1 MEPVPASGSFP
12 CGEGACSRWAAQQ
25 PPNPA
30 AEMGAASRPSG
41 GKLPRHNAFHNHID
55 VGNPNMKRLL
65 ATCALLSLLAGCASQ
80 SGTVD
85 PHGYDQT
92 GVASYYGARHHG
104 KRTASGERF
113 NQHGL
118 TAAHRQ
124 LPFGTRVKVT
134 NLKNNDSVV
143 VRINDRGPYTRG
155 RLIDVSRA
163 AAEQLGMLRSGT
175 ARVRVQ
181 ALDD

>member
-1 MEPVPASGSFP
+1 
-12 CGEGACSRWAAQQ
+12 
-25 PPNPA
+25 
-30 AEMGAASRPSG
+30 
-41 GKLPRHNAFHNHID
+41 
-55 VGNPNMKRLL
+55 MKRLL
-65 ATCALLSLLAGCASQ
+65 GACALLSLLAGCAS
-80 SGTVD
+80 TDTID

-92 GVASYYGARHHG
+92 GVASYYGAKHHG
-104 KRTASGERF
+104 KRTASGEAF
-113 NQHGL
+113 NQNSL

-134 NLKNNDSVV
+134 NLKNDESVV
-143 VRINDRGPYTRG
+143 VRINDRGPHTRG

-175 ARVRVQ
+175 ARVRIQ

>member
-1 MEPVPASGSFP
+1 MGPVFQSGSILP
-12 CGEGACSRWAAQQ
+12 WGSESVGAKLARDESTSIRQKIALSFIASKLCSHWLA
-25 PPNPA
+25 PTFVSDNP
-30 AEMGAASRPSG
+30 S
-41 GKLPRHNAFHNHID
+41 
-55 VGNPNMKRLL
+55 MKRLL
-65 ATCALLSLLAGCASQ
+65 GACALLSLLAGCASQ

-92 GVASYYGARHHG
+92 GMASYYGARHHG

-113 NQHGL
+113 DQHSL

-124 LPFGTRVKVT
+124 LPFGTRVKIT
-134 NLKNNDSVV
+134 NLGNNDSVV

-155 RLIDVSRA
+155 RLIDVSRE
-163 AAEQLGMLRSGT
+163 AAEQLGMLRTGT

>member
-1 MEPVPASGSFP
+1 
-12 CGEGACSRWAAQQ
+12 
-25 PPNPA
+25 
-30 AEMGAASRPSG
+30 
-41 GKLPRHNAFHNHID
+41 
-55 VGNPNMKRLL
+55 MKRLL
-65 ATCALLSLLAGCASQ
+65 STCALLSLLAGCAS
-80 SGTVD
+80 TD
-85 PHGYDQT
+85 IIAPHGYDKT
-92 GVASYYGARHHG
+92 GTASYYGAKHHG

-113 NQHGL
+113 NKNSL

-134 NLKNNDSVV
+134 NLNNDKSCV

-155 RLIDVSRA
+155 RLIDVSHE

-175 ARVRVQ
+175 AKVRVQ

>member
-1 MEPVPASGSFP
+1 
-12 CGEGACSRWAAQQ
+12 
-25 PPNPA
+25 
-30 AEMGAASRPSG
+30 
-41 GKLPRHNAFHNHID
+41 
-55 VGNPNMKRLL
+55 MKRLL
-65 ATCALLSLLAGCASQ
+65 GACALLSLLAGCASQ

-181 ALDD
+181 ALDN

>member
-1 MEPVPASGSFP
+1 
-12 CGEGACSRWAAQQ
+12 
-25 PPNPA
+25 
-30 AEMGAASRPSG
+30 
-41 GKLPRHNAFHNHID
+41 
-55 VGNPNMKRLL
+55 
-65 ATCALLSLLAGCASQ
+65 
-80 SGTVD
+80 
-85 PHGYDQT
+85 
-92 GVASYYGARHHG
+92 HHG

-113 NQHGL
+113 DQYSL

-124 LPFGTRVKVT
+124 LPFGTRVKIT
-134 NLKNNDSVV
+134 NLGNNDSVV

-155 RLIDVSRA
+155 RLIDVSRE